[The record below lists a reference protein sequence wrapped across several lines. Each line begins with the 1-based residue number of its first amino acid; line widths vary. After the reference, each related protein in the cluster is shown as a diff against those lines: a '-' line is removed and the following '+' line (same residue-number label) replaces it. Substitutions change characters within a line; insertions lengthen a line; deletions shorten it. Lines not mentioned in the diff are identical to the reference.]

1 MVSKMISLIFMKRIL
16 LSLFCIITVYYL
28 SLAALADESISDTG
42 RVAALRRYE
51 TRNRENRD
59 SHQK

>member
-1 MVSKMISLIFMKRIL
+1 MVSKMISLIFMKRFL